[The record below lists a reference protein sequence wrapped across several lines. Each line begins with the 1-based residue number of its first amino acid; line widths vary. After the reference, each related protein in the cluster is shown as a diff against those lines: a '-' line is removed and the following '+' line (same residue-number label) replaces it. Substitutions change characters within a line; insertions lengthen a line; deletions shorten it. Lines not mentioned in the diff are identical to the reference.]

1 MAVGTNIKIII
12 GIIVILALGFI
23 AFEVLTVQ
31 SPDIKGK
38 NKSSSYTLDKSLP
51 PVLLNAHPG

>member
-23 AFEVLTVQ
+23 AFEVVN
-31 SPDIKGK
+31 SPI
-38 NKSSSYTLDKSLP
+38 T
-51 PVLLNAHPG
+51 